1 MASGSDIKA
10 GGVFIEIFEKGSE
23 KVALRLKALA
33 GMVTAIGAGLSAIG
47 GSALGGFAASLKA
60 FSDAGSA
67 INDSLGRTGLGSDL
81 LQTLAFSAEQAGG
94 SITDVEAAAKK
105 MAKTIGAAQGGSKM
119 AVKALADIGLTAKQ
133 LLAMHPDDRFLA
145 VANGIAAIQ
154 DPTLRS
160 AAAMKVM
167 GGSAAKLMEILNGG
181 AAGINAAQQ
190 ELAASGLLLSAEDIA
205 NADALGDAWG
215 KLTATLA
222 RAWQLIGAALAPAV
236 TDLIGSVQ
244 EWVTWLAK
252 TVDANREMIRWLAV
266 GAVVVAGLGAV
277 ITTLGAAIFALAVV
291 IAAIPAIIAG
301 ITAAFSGLM
310 AIIGAILSPIGLWV
324 AAIVAIAAA
333 IPVAIYMIDQ
343 LAFSGAGLKF
353 LGDAFFELWDIVGT
367 TVKGIF
373 DAISTGNWQLAGE
386 IAMAGLHVAFTTG
399 WGWIKIGLID
409 LLTYVADKFI
419 EFFGQNLIGIV
430 SGGIAKIIDMI
441 NAGAKLI
448 GGGDLLDSSG
458 FKATA
463 DSAKKGTLQTD
474 LATTSE
480 AAKKAIRDE
489 IAGVKGGL
497 GVLAG
502 IAADEKKRRFAPAA
516 QGGRGLPDIPDTM
529 EEFKQ
534 TMSLGATN
542 SAAAIRLGGQTP
554 VFDKLLEAQLDAND
568 ILADIA
574 ENTEDGGIGE

>member
-10 GGVFIEIFEKGSE
+10 GGAFIEIYEKGSE

-33 GMVTAIGAGLSAIG
+33 GVVTAIGAGLSSIG
-47 GSALGGFAASLKA
+47 GAALGGFAASLKA

-94 SITDVEAAAKK
+94 SINDVEAATKK
-105 MAKTIGAAQGGSKM
+105 LAKTIGAANGGSKT

-133 LLAMHPDDRFLA
+133 LLAMNPDDRFLA

-154 DPTLRS
+154 DPSLRS
-160 AAAMKVM
+160 AAAMKVL
-167 GGSAAKLMEILNGG
+167 GGSAAKLMEVLAGG

-222 RAWQLIGAALAPAV
+222 RAWQLIGAALAPSV
-236 TDLIGSVQ
+236 TDLIGTVQ

-277 ITTLGAAIFALAVV
+277 ITTLGAAIFTLAVV
-291 IAAIPAIIAG
+291 IAAIPSIIAG

-310 AIIGAILSPIGLWV
+310 AVIGAILSPIGLWV
-324 AAIVAIAAA
+324 AAIIAIAAA
-333 IPVAIYMIDQ
+333 IPIAIYMIDQ

-386 IAMAGLHVAFTTG
+386 IAMAGLNVAFQTG
-399 WGWIKIGLID
+399 WGWIKIGVIDLMQWLSEMFIDFFGQKLIAIVTGGIKRLID
-409 LLTYVADKFI
+409 LINMGSEAMGA
-419 EFFGQNLIGIV
+419 GQLIDGSGFSALSDSARAGTLKKDMGKV
-430 SGGIAKIIDMI
+430 SDELRKNIRQEI
-441 NAGAKLI
+441 AGAK
-448 GGGDLLDSSG
+448 GGMQ
-458 FKATA
+458 A
-463 DSAKKGTLQTD
+463 
-474 LATTSE
+474 
-480 AAKKAIRDE
+480 
-489 IAGVKGGL
+489 
-497 GVLAG
+497 LAG
-502 IAADEKKRRFAPAA
+502 LAAEERKRRFAPAA
-516 QGGRGLPDIPDTM
+516 QGGRGLPDIPNVA

-574 ENTEDGGIGE
+574 ENTEDGGLGE